1 MSPAYYGEDR
11 IPPSQKDNF
20 IKNIF
25 CRGVNQK
32 NHNFSIQ
39 AAAVVLS
46 LETEDSHSYP
56 VMRTCLGRTTVYA
69 KPFLPIGKLPL
80 GAFKGRVVGD
90 QKSIFRHT
98 TCNFDQTIKPK
109 PQGVGGVAP
118 HAPDLMTSYLT
129 YFEIIVRDL
138 TRIYPVAQ

>member
-1 MSPAYYGEDR
+1 
-11 IPPSQKDNF
+11 
-20 IKNIF
+20 
-25 CRGVNQK
+25 
-32 NHNFSIQ
+32 
-39 AAAVVLS
+39 
-46 LETEDSHSYP
+46 
-56 VMRTCLGRTTVYA
+56 MRTCLGRTTVYA

-118 HAPDLMTSYLT
+118 HAADLMPSPMISLDSFSPYMAYSKSVGLLT
-129 YFEIIVRDL
+129 YPDAVFGL
-138 TRIYPVAQ
+138 TSTPVVNLERNERMP